1 MKLYKI
7 VDVSVP
13 RYPVVRLTFDDSLS
27 GDVDFGET
35 IAQGGAMNLL
45 RDPAVFK
52 RVAIRDEGRAL
63 GWGDEESGDL
73 EFCADALRFQIEEA
87 IVRERAARY
96 EAAQQ
101 TAAE

>member
-13 RYPVVRLTFDDSLS
+13 HYPVVRLAFDDGFS
-27 GDVDFGET
+27 GDVDFADAIGGGEMT
-35 IAQGGAMNLL
+35 MPL

-52 RVAIRDEGRAL
+52 QVTIREGGRAV
-63 GWGDEESGDL
+63 GWGDGDDL
-73 EFCADALRFQIEEA
+73 NFCADALRFQAEEA
-87 IVRERAARY
+87 VVRERAARY
-96 EAAQQ
+96 EAARQ

>member
-13 RYPVVRLTFDDSLS
+13 RYPVVRLTFDDGFS

-35 IAQGGAMNLL
+35 IAQGGAMTLL
-45 RDPAVFK
+45 RDSAVFK
-52 RVAIRDEGRAL
+52 DVGIRDGGRAL
-63 GWGDEESGDL
+63 GWGDEDGGDL
-73 EFCADALRFQIEEA
+73 DFCADALRFQAEEA

-96 EAAQQ
+96 EAARQ